1 MLKYHRWA
9 WLEFLDLFPRYPNGL
24 VGRVL
29 YKNALTSL
37 KHLQCVSKPNRG
49 GMMVRFIHWSIR
61 TIQNLSLVRILQ
73 LVRTDSNRKIERQ
86 AESMHGGLMPVA
98 ELTILNFLI

>member
-1 MLKYHRWA
+1 MLLVEGDVSVACADFVNLVICRLNR
-9 WLEFLDLFPRYPNGL
+9 LE
-24 VGRVL
+24 
-29 YKNALTSL
+29 
-37 KHLQCVSKPNRG
+37 HLQCVSKPNHR

-61 TIQNLSLVRILQ
+61 TIHNLSLVRILQ
-73 LVRTDSNRKIERQ
+73 MVRTDSNRKIERQ